1 MKIEEIAEYMR
12 KNIEKNC
19 TVEGTAKEN
28 KAIVLPT
35 DNEYTLKFRK
45 PVSSDFP
52 VLINIPKLV
61 KEVTEINTDSI
72 LSVSDNE

>member
-1 MKIEEIAEYMR
+1 MGCS
-12 KNIEKNC
+12 IEK
-19 TVEGTAKEN
+19 GSALKDFFYLRDSIRAKKN
-28 KAIVLPT
+28 KAIIFPI

-52 VLINIPKLV
+52 ILINIPKLV